1 MAAYVLTTHQ
11 DIDTATAISETAGKR
26 VEKVDRVVLECLTY
40 VSYVICERKA
50 LPDTT
55 MSETSK
61 TPRNVVGRE
70 GVLNVAARLFREQ
83 GYGAVSLRKIAEAAG
98 IKAGSIYY
106 HFGSKDEIVAAVL
119 DAGIQVVH
127 ESMRHAVSALP
138 EGTGAE
144 AILRTAIGAHL
155 RALLDA
161 SDYSS
166 ANVRIFGQVPQ
177 SVRDANLPTRRAYEA
192 EWDNLLS
199 WLQNTGALKAGLDI
213 RRLRLMLI
221 GALNA
226 TLEWFDPDRG
236 SADALSQTYADV
248 FLHGILEEQ
257 ET

>member
-1 MAAYVLTTHQ
+1 MANTSASKLN
-11 DIDTATAISETAGKR
+11 AI
-26 VEKVDRVVLECLTY
+26 
-40 VSYVICERKA
+40 
-50 LPDTT
+50 
-55 MSETSK
+55 
-61 TPRNVVGRE
+61 PRRAVGRD
-70 GVLNVAARLFREQ
+70 GVLDVAARLFREQ
-83 GYGAVSLRKIAEAAG
+83 GYGSVSLRKIAEAAG

-106 HFGSKDEIVAAVL
+106 HFGSKDEIVARVL

-127 ESMRHAVSALP
+127 ESMRQAVSALP

-144 AILRTAIGAHL
+144 AILRAAIGAHL
-155 RALLDA
+155 RALLDV

-177 SVRDANLPTRRAYEA
+177 SVRDANLHTRRAYEA

-199 WLQNTGALKAGLDI
+199 RLQADGALKRDVDI

-226 TLEWFDPDRG
+226 TLEWFDPHRG
-236 SADALSQTYADV
+236 SAEALSRTYADV
-248 FLHGILEEQ
+248 FLNGILERQ

>member
-1 MAAYVLTTHQ
+1 MA
-11 DIDTATAISETAGKR
+11 
-26 VEKVDRVVLECLTY
+26 
-40 VSYVICERKA
+40 
-50 LPDTT
+50 DTT
-55 MSETSK
+55 VSK
-61 TPRNVVGRE
+61 VSDTPRTSVGRD

-98 IKAGSIYY
+98 IKASSIYY

-119 DAGIQVVH
+119 DAGIEAVH
-127 ESMRHAVSALP
+127 ESMRQAIAVFP
-138 EGTGAE
+138 TDTGAE
-144 AILRTAIGAHL
+144 AALRAAIGAHL
-155 RALLDA
+155 RALLEV

-192 EWDNLLS
+192 EWDALLS
-199 WLQNTGALKAGLDI
+199 RLQKNGALQRDVDI

-236 SADALSQTYADV
+236 SAEALSRTYADV
-248 FLHGILEEQ
+248 FLNGILER
-257 ET
+257 

>member
-1 MAAYVLTTHQ
+1 MANTT
-11 DIDTATAISETAGKR
+11 A
-26 VEKVDRVVLECLTY
+26 
-40 VSYVICERKA
+40 
-50 LPDTT
+50 
-55 MSETSK
+55 SK
-61 TPRNVVGRE
+61 LNEIPRRAVGRD
-70 GVLNVAARLFREQ
+70 GVLDIAARLFREQ
-83 GYGAVSLRKIAEAAG
+83 GYGSVSLRKIAEAAG

-127 ESMRHAVSALP
+127 ESMRQAVSALP
-138 EGTGAE
+138 EGAGAE
-144 AILRTAIGAHL
+144 AILRAAIGAHL
-155 RALLDA
+155 RALLDV

-177 SVRDANLPTRRAYEA
+177 SVRDANLHTRRAYEA

-199 WLQNTGALKAGLDI
+199 RLQADGALKSDVDI
-213 RRLRLMLI
+213 RRLRLMLM

-236 SADALSQTYADV
+236 SAEALSRTYADV
-248 FLHGILEEQ
+248 FLNGILERQ

>member
-1 MAAYVLTTHQ
+1 MA
-11 DIDTATAISETAGKR
+11 
-26 VEKVDRVVLECLTY
+26 
-40 VSYVICERKA
+40 
-50 LPDTT
+50 DTT
-55 MSETSK
+55 VSK
-61 TPRNVVGRE
+61 VSDTPRTSVGRD

-98 IKAGSIYY
+98 IKASSIYY

-119 DAGIQVVH
+119 DAGIEAVH
-127 ESMRHAVSALP
+127 ESMRQAIAALP
-138 EGTGAE
+138 TDTGAE
-144 AILRTAIGAHL
+144 VVLRAAIGAHL
-155 RALLDA
+155 RALLEV

-192 EWDNLLS
+192 EWDALLS
-199 WLQNTGALKAGLDI
+199 RLQKNGALQRDMDI

-236 SADALSQTYADV
+236 SAEALSRTYADV
-248 FLHGILEEQ
+248 FLNGILER
-257 ET
+257 